1 MTLAR
6 WQQRFAA
13 ELDARE
19 PPVTPGMQVYHHNVR
34 AQFRKALA
42 VSFPIVAELVGE
54 SRFSDLAEQFRQRNP
69 SRSGDLHPS
78 GANFPIFLATAP
90 EALDTNHLDLAELAT
105 LEWAWQCALIAPDQ
119 PAIDAA
125 SLTLFRPEE
134 WPSLRLQFQP
144 SFTVLRSRSPVIS
157 YWQAQRTPEKR
168 PQKTNGPEQAWLV
181 GTPRGP
187 VLQSCNAT
195 TADWLDAIAA
205 GASLT
210 TALTTLDERAQSDRT
225 PTAEVDVAA
234 VLHGL
239 FANSAVVHVDLGATD
254 HA

>member
-1 MTLAR
+1 MSLPP

-34 AQFRKALA
+34 AQFRNALR

-54 SRFSDLAEQFRQRNP
+54 ARFTTLAKEFRQRNP

-78 GANFPIFLATAP
+78 GANFPIFLATTPDAV
-90 EALDTNHLDLAELAT
+90 DTDHLDLAELAT

-125 SLTLFRPEE
+125 ALAVFRPEE
-134 WPSLRLQFQP
+134 WPSLRLQLQP
-144 SFTVLRSRSPVIS
+144 SLTVLRSRSPVIS
-157 YWQAQRTPEKR
+157 YWQAQRKPKER
-168 PQKTNGPEQAWLV
+168 PQRTSGPEQAWLV

-187 VLQSCNAT
+187 VLQSCNAG
-195 TADWLDAIAA
+195 TADWLEAIAA

-210 TALTTLDERAQSDRT
+210 AALNTIDERAQNDST
-225 PTAEVDVAA
+225 PTTEVDVAA

-239 FANSAVVHVDLGATD
+239 FAHGAVVHVNLDAAN